1 MCDGASWEE
10 VVAEESLEIAV
21 NGYVLCGV
29 AGDDHAP
36 WVYTIG
42 LSDAAGH
49 PELIVAGV
57 DPSTSATM
65 LNACAEAILE
75 GERFAVGERISVGDT
90 LARVGAIDDA
100 QYGNDTFAHWHAL
113 RAAGVIEGSELSAVQ
128 LVLEGAFCAEHES
141 AQPILANAS
150 ARVGLA
156 RTRPNRAARRQ
167 RNKKPRGRRR
177 QS

>member
-1 MCDGASWEE
+1 
-10 VVAEESLEIAV
+10 
-21 NGYVLCGV
+21 
-29 AGDDHAP
+29 
-36 WVYTIG
+36 
-42 LSDAAGH
+42 
-49 PELIVAGV
+49 
-57 DPSTSATM
+57 M

-100 QYGNDTFAHWHAL
+100 QYGNDTFAHWPAL